1 MVKCEINQASKSIFD
16 RTLFIRVSFRTCVC
30 VWYGERKG
38 EKTKDMSGRV
48 GSVAGTSSDMSFG
61 ADQTV
66 VVSVRPSVVS
76 CRVVGRQGD
85 RGAGRDITT
94 RQYRDEER
102 DEERGSTRPP
112 PPPPI
117 TLTLTPNP
125 ASSID
130 S

>member
-16 RTLFIRVSFRTCVC
+16 RTLFIRVSFWTCVC

-85 RGAGRDITT
+85 RGAGRGGISRLGNTEMKREMKRGG
-94 RQYRDEER
+94 RQGRR
-102 DEERGSTRPP
+102 RLQSP
-112 PPPPI
+112 
-117 TLTLTPNP
+117 
-125 ASSID
+125 
-130 S
+130 